1 MFCYIVI
8 NKAFPVPL
16 VPEEHAG
23 APEAKGWLGMSPIH
37 GTQLLWLI
45 RIAGHPLTYCCTYA
59 GIFAGDHIIGLS
71 QDDLSNDGSST
82 IEDEKVK
89 DPVTVSTT
97 SV

>member
-8 NKAFPVPL
+8 NKVFPVPL
-16 VPEEHAG
+16 VPEEHAN

-37 GTQLLWLI
+37 GTQILWSI
-45 RIAGHPLTYCCTYA
+45 RIAGQLLTYICTYA
-59 GIFAGDHIIGLS
+59 GIFPGDHIIGLS